1 MRLQLDCVISAMDE
15 TLLTDHISF
24 SARAFSTKCT
34 FLRLVSG
41 VSKVPVSS
49 FTFNE
54 KPEQRRHLAAHVNE
68 VHVLDVYDIVMCV
81 VSWQ

>member
-1 MRLQLDCVISAMDE
+1 MQIELDCVISAMDK

-34 FLRLVSG
+34 FFKLVSG

-49 FTFNE
+49 FTFFMRNLNKE
-54 KPEQRRHLAAHVNE
+54 GIWL
-68 VHVLDVYDIVMCV
+68 LI
-81 VSWQ
+81 